1 MEGFR
6 LRKLFRREMW
16 RNGGCWPLHLFN
28 STFMLLRLQCFEH
41 ETDSAVARSRRWH
54 GRRLLLERL
63 DSGARVYLCTREP
76 QQAAQLLHRHVLRQV
91 PAVLHACYDLRHG
104 VSSSCSAPSYWLDRS
119 TLVRVLDQTLA
130 GARRRSQTHQHA
142 CVRRQMVCNRSW
154 YSLATLFW
162 HRVHRKH
169 HRSKCRPAETGWRRR
184 RLGQRIQP
192 GILELPRT
200 GQTPGWR
207 VKT

>member
-16 RNGGCWPLHLFN
+16 RNGGCWPLHLFT
-28 STFMLLRLQCFEH
+28 STLMLLRLQCFEH

-54 GRRLLLERL
+54 GWRLLLECF
-63 DSGARVYLCTREP
+63 DFGPRVYVRPGEP
-76 QQAAQLLHRHVLRQV
+76 QQATQLLHCHVLREV
-91 PAVLHACYDLRHG
+91 PAVLHACHDLRYG
-104 VSSSCSAPSYWLDRS
+104 VSSSRFAPSYWLDRS

-130 GARRRSQTHQHA
+130 RARRRSQTHQHA
-142 CVRRQMVCNRSW
+142 RVRRQMVCHRSW
-154 YSLATLFW
+154 YSLATLLW
-162 HRVHRKH
+162 HRIHRKH

-184 RLGQRIQP
+184 WMGQRIQP
-192 GILELPRT
+192 GILELPRAR
-200 GQTPGWR
+200 QTSGRR